1 MTSTPRT
8 LALILAVLAAAAPPA
23 FSQEPPTIEISKS
36 DRIDIA
42 LGAISGPDGEAVASV
57 LRNDLE
63 LSGWFKIAPAGK
75 AALSAGGSSSGGG
88 LNGVVTDAAGR
99 TVLSESY
106 SGSARE
112 RAHRFADAIVETIT
126 GKKGMASSKIAFVAT
141 RSGKK
146 EIYTADYDGK
156 GVSQIT
162 RDNSISV
169 SPALSPDGSRLAYTG
184 YQSGYADI
192 YEINLRS
199 GARERIVKF
208 PGTNSGAAYSPDGRR
223 IACSVSKDGNPEL
236 YVGSRRLTKTRG
248 VESSPTWSP
257 DGGEIIYSSDDR
269 GTPQLYRIS
278 ANGGSGRPL
287 STGHSY
293 CTEPNW
299 SPDGS
304 KVAFSVRGGG
314 GFLVAVLDLSSGQ
327 TRTLGA
333 GEDPVWG
340 PNSRHILFSHGGS
353 LHMLDSVTGSRTR
366 ILGDLGKIT
375 EPTWSR

>member
-1 MTSTPRT
+1 MTVMLHKLC
-8 LALILAVLAAAAPPA
+8 LALVFISATALAA
-23 FSQEPPTIEISKS
+23 EPPTIEISKS
-36 DRIDIA
+36 DKIDIA
-42 LGAISGPDGEAVASV
+42 LSAIAGAEGEAVASV

-63 LSGWFKIAPAGK
+63 LSGWFKIAPAAQ
-75 AALSAGGSSSGGG
+75 AALVIGGSASGSELKGT
-88 LNGVVTDAAGR
+88 VTDAAGR
-99 TVLSESY
+99 TVLSERY
-106 SGSARE
+106 SGGARE
-112 RAHRFADAIVETIT
+112 KAHRFADAIVETIT
-126 GKKGMASSKIAFVAT
+126 GKKGMATSKIAFVAT

-169 SPALSPDGSRLAYTG
+169 SPSLSPDGSKLAYTG
-184 YQSGYADI
+184 YKSGYADI
-192 YEINLRS
+192 YEINLRNGS
-199 GARERIVKF
+199 RERIVKY
-208 PGTNSGAAYSPDGRR
+208 PGTNSGAAYSPDGRT

-236 YVGSRRLTKTRG
+236 YAGSRRLTKTRG

-257 DGGEIIYSSDDR
+257 KGDEIIYTSDDR

-278 ANGGSGRPL
+278 ASGGTGRAI
-287 STGHSY
+287 STGHNY
-293 CTEPNW
+293 CTEPSW

-304 KVAFSVRGGG
+304 KVAFNVRGGG
-314 GFLVAVLDLSSGQ
+314 GFLIAIHDLQSGQ
-327 TRTLGA
+327 TRTVGA

-340 PNSRHILFSHGGS
+340 PNSRHILFSNGGS
-353 LHMLDSVTGSRTR
+353 LYLLDAVTGSRTR